1 MNPNLSDRLLSLMRS
16 LSRTDSPTKK
26 LWDGSNAVPHSYH
39 KSIKQQQNE
48 GKKEKA
54 KPSLYMR
61 RDRQAKEKVRYE

>member
-1 MNPNLSDRLLSLMRS
+1 MTNDCSDNR
-16 LSRTDSPTKK
+16 
-26 LWDGSNAVPHSYH
+26 DGSNAVPHSYH
-39 KSIKQQQNE
+39 KSIRQQQNE

>member
-1 MNPNLSDRLLSLMRS
+1 MIAVI
-16 LSRTDSPTKK
+16 
-26 LWDGSNAVPHSYH
+26 WDGSNAVPHSYH

-61 RDRQAKEKVRYE
+61 RYRQAKEKVRYE